1 MILFFFFFVIVHI
14 KTKDK
19 PCVDRNTLEILKILT
34 RMMATGATLIQI
46 GEVVMKDKDLRDVVK
61 ATLLRDVD
69 DQCKKLCKKSDEK
82 SSVLRVPRSKH
93 KVN

>member
-1 MILFFFFFVIVHI
+1 
-14 KTKDK
+14 
-19 PCVDRNTLEILKILT
+19 
-34 RMMATGATLIQI
+34 MMATGATPNQI
-46 GEVVMKDKDLRDVVK
+46 GEVVMKDKDLRDVYVK